1 MLRLAVLSLLLA
13 ASLGPATARPQDT
26 AAADL
31 ETLEATDNPLVV
43 TEAADD
49 EGWWLGG
56 EKCNDVKLGPRHN
69 YHEGRAAISR
79 PNFTSTYRGV
89 NVHLA

>member
-31 ETLEATDNPLVV
+31 ETMEATDNPLVV
-43 TEAADD
+43 TEAVDD
-49 EGWWLGG
+49 EGWW
-56 EKCNDVKLGPRHN
+56 
-69 YHEGRAAISR
+69 
-79 PNFTSTYRGV
+79 
-89 NVHLA
+89 

>member
-1 MLRLAVLSLLLA
+1 MTPVLSNQVSSNTIYKLSTHIYTYLHISTCDGGRMLRLAVLSLLLA

-31 ETLEATDNPLVV
+31 ETMEATDNPMVV

-49 EGWWLGG
+49 EGWW
-56 EKCNDVKLGPRHN
+56 
-69 YHEGRAAISR
+69 
-79 PNFTSTYRGV
+79 
-89 NVHLA
+89 